1 MHNFQFWFSLI
12 VVHFYYFLCIKIS
25 SFSRAC
31 LPSIPSF
38 VLCSLYILY
47 SLAAVVC
54 VLYLSY
60 SFIHSHTIKQNGR
73 FSVYSID
80 TLGHKIRQCF
90 FCCCW
95 ITQTAHF
102 HATTN
107 VFCYCCFKTQLN
119 QNVSFFVC
127 VLCTSV
133 QYKAHLIYI

>member
-1 MHNFQFWFSLI
+1 MHNLQFWFVDCSKFLLLFVYQNFFIFTCLFAQYPIFCI
-12 VVHFYYFLCIKIS
+12 VFIVYFVQSCCCCLCTV
-25 SFSRAC
+25 
-31 LPSIPSF
+31 F
-38 VLCSLYILY
+38 VL
-47 SLAAVVC
+47 
-54 VLYLSY
+54 
-60 SFIHSHTIKQNGR
+60 FIHSHTIKQNGH